1 MNVRLLRSGLCAALV
16 GLLASTAACT
26 ADSSSN
32 GEGTPGDEDDLTSI
46 NARSRTLQFVGTV
59 YVEAGASDD
68 AILSAVRA
76 QSQTAFG
83 PMRTSEIAVN
93 SRELKEVDP
102 RTFAKR
108 TVKVVDPNV
117 ASDAGRDMLEVK
129 YTYND
134 NAVVGLQ
141 YARRTTAPLALMS
154 QNYRSH
160 IDRIL
165 KECTKN
171 DSEAQ
176 EFSSSIWYVFEPSVS
191 SCKTAMQVEQ
201 KKIDADRA
209 LLKDK
214 TKQVA
219 KSDAERLYFPIQAKL
234 GADKTN
240 RGASFPEYARLYAG
254 GVQPGKLVISLV
266 FGNIDHVAS
275 GGPSG
280 DFNWGELMT
289 TLEEVQAS
297 GGELKQVAIAGQ
309 PAVDLAHFT
318 LKSGKK
324 VDNASFKDL
333 VGLHSGNTGL
343 SIPFADKDDLEKQF
357 SDRIFKKWIGVE
369 RTVSVKNGNDAPKDV
384 KVQFMIYFGVESE
397 GTPHHFA
404 IKNSDVFLYN
414 GHSQHRLRPA
424 RPEATS
430 PRADF
435 PSSYQI
441 LWIDSCVSYN
451 YYEKDYIPLKQGGT
465 KNLDLITNAHRSLRL
480 VAERTRDGP
489 VASRRLLDGTEHEL
503 QAISSWRPATPTVRP
518 SRSASSTASWTTTY
532 TPAKFP
538 KINVSSR

>member
-1 MNVRLLRSGLCAALV
+1 MNVRLLRTGLCAALV
-16 GLLASTAACT
+16 GLLATTAACT
-26 ADSSSN
+26 AESGGPDGTQ
-32 GEGTPGDEDDLTSI
+32 GEEDDLTSVF
-46 NARSRTLQFVGTV
+46 ARSRTLQFVGTV
-59 YVEAGASDD
+59 YVEAGASES
-68 AILSAVRA
+68 AILSAVRS

-102 RTFAKR
+102 STFAKR
-108 TVKVVDPNV
+108 PVKVVDPNV
-117 ASDAGRDMLEVK
+117 ANDPGRDMLEIK
-129 YTYND
+129 YTYRD

-141 YARRTTAPLALMS
+141 YARRTTAPLALLS
-154 QNYRSH
+154 PNYRSQLE
-160 IDRIL
+160 RVL
-165 KECTKN
+165 KECTPN
-171 DSEAQ
+171 DEHSR
-176 EFSSSIWYVFEPSVS
+176 EFSSSLWYVFEPSVS
-191 SCKTAMQVEQ
+191 ACKPAMQAEQ
-201 KKIDADRA
+201 KKIDADRS

-214 TKQVA
+214 KTQVA
-219 KSDAERLYFPIQAKL
+219 KSEAERLYLPITAKL

-254 GVQPGKLVISLV
+254 GVQPGKLVVSLV

-297 GGELKQVAIAGQ
+297 GGELKQVPVAGQ

-333 VGLHSGNTGL
+333 VSLHSGNSGL
-343 SIPFADKDDLEKQF
+343 QIPFADKDDLEKQF
-357 SDRIFKKWIGVE
+357 SERIFKKWIGVE
-369 RTVSVKNGNDAPKDV
+369 RKVSVKSGAEPARDV
-384 KVQFMIYFGVESE
+384 AVQFLVYFGVESE

-414 GHSQHRLRPA
+414 GHSQIGFGPLDPKNFSA
-424 RPEATS
+424 
-430 PRADF
+430 ADF

-441 LWIDSCVSYN
+441 LWIDGCVSYN
-451 YYEKDYIPLKQGGT
+451 YYEKDYIPLKTGGT
-465 KNLDLITNAHRSLRL
+465 KNLDLITNAVESPSFRSGHAMGQWLTTLLNGKSASYKDLL
-480 VAERTRDGP
+480 VAAGDTDGP
-489 VASRRLLDGTEHEL
+489 TDSMRVVDGE
-503 QAISSWRPATPTVRP
+503 VDNDF
-518 SRSASSTASWTTTY
+518 

-538 KINVSSR
+538 MTITPR

>member
-1 MNVRLLRSGLCAALV
+1 MNVRLLRSGLCSALV

-26 ADSSSN
+26 ADSSAA
-32 GEGTPGDEDDLTSI
+32 EGTQGEEDDLTSI
-46 NARSRTLQFVGTV
+46 FARSRTLQFVGTV
-59 YVEAGASDD
+59 YVEANATNE
-68 AILSAVRA
+68 AILSAVRS

-83 PMRTSEIAVN
+83 PMRTTEIAVN

-102 RTFAKR
+102 RTFLKR
-108 TVKVVDPNV
+108 PVKVVDPNV
-117 ASDAGRDMLEVK
+117 ASDPGRDMLEVK

-134 NAVVGLQ
+134 NAVVGTR
-141 YARRTTAPLALMS
+141 YARRTTAPLALLAPT
-154 QNYRSH
+154 YRSQTE
-160 IDRIL
+160 RVL
-165 KECTKN
+165 KECTPN
-171 DSEAQ
+171 DAHSRD
-176 EFSSSIWYVFEPSVS
+176 FSTSLWYVFEPTVRG
-191 SCKTAMQVEQ
+191 CAEAMQLEQ
-201 KKIDADRA
+201 KKIDADRK

-219 KSDAERLYFPIQAKL
+219 KSDVERLYYPIQAKL

-289 TLEEVQAS
+289 TLEDVQAS
-297 GGELKQVAIAGQ
+297 GGELKQVPVAGQ
-309 PAVDLAHFT
+309 PNVDLASFT

-324 VDNASFKDL
+324 VERPSFKDL

-343 SIPFADKDDLEKQF
+343 TIPFADKDDLEKQF
-357 SDRIFKKWIGVE
+357 SERIYKKWIGVE
-369 RTVSVKNGNDAPKDV
+369 RKVSVKNGNEAPKDV
-384 KVQFMIYFGVESE
+384 AVEFMIYFGVESE

-414 GHSQHRLRPA
+414 GHSQIGFGPLD
-424 RPEATS
+424 
-430 PRADF
+430 PRNFTAADF
-435 PSSYQI
+435 PSTYQI
-441 LWIDSCVSYN
+441 LWIDGCVSYN

-465 KNLDLITNAHRSLRL
+465 KNLDLITNAVESPSFRSGQAMGKWL
-480 VAERTRDGP
+480 TT
-489 VASRRLLDGTEHEL
+489 LLDGK
-503 QAISSWRPATPTVRP
+503 
-518 SRSASSTASWTTTY
+518 SASYKDLLLAAGDTDGPTDSLRVVDGEVDNDF

-538 KINVSSR
+538 MTITPR